1 MLRDFISLIYPHL
14 CAACS
19 KPLYNNENHICTYC
33 RYQLPKTNFH
43 LEKDNPISRIF
54 WGRVNIHAATSCY
67 YFNKGGKIQR
77 LIHQLKYMGGKE
89 IGITIG
95 RFLGADLKES
105 SLFSD
110 IEYIVPVPLHRSKRR
125 KRGYNQS
132 DYFAKGL
139 SESMEAT
146 NINDNLYRAS
156 KGASQTRKAHYERWE
171 NVESSFKV
179 KRPDQLKEKHILL
192 VDDVVTT
199 GATLESCAHA
209 LLDIPDTT
217 VSIATIACA

>member
-1 MLRDFISLIYPHL
+1 MFRDFISLIYPHL
-14 CAACS
+14 CASCS

-33 RYQLPKTNFH
+33 RYRLPKTNFH
-43 LEKDNPISRIF
+43 LEKDNPIIRIF
-54 WGRVNIHAATSCY
+54 WGKVNIHAATSCY
-67 YFNKGGKIQR
+67 YFNKGGKVQR
-77 LIHQLKYMGGKE
+77 LIHQLKYAGGKK

-95 RFLGADLKES
+95 MFLGADLKKAP
-105 SLFSD
+105 LFCD
-110 IEYIVPVPLHRSKRR
+110 IECVVPVPLHRSRRR

-132 DYFAKGL
+132 DFFAMGL

-146 NINDNLYRAS
+146 NISDNLYRAS
-156 KGASQTRKAHYERWE
+156 SGESQTRKTHYERSK
-171 NVESSFKV
+171 NVESAFKV
-179 KRPDQLKEKHILL
+179 KRPEQLKGKHILL

-209 LLDIPDTT
+209 LLDVPDTT

>member
-14 CAACS
+14 CASCS

-43 LEKDNPISRIF
+43 LEKDNPVSRIF
-54 WGRVNIHAATSCY
+54 WGRVNIRAATSCY

-95 RFLGADLKES
+95 RFLGADLKETP
-105 SLFSD
+105 LFKD
-110 IEYIVPVPLHRSKRR
+110 IDCIVPVPLHRSKRR

-146 NINDNLYRAS
+146 HINDNLYRAS
-156 KGASQTRKAHYERWE
+156 SGVSQTRKAHYERWG
-171 NVESSFKV
+171 NVKSAFKV
-179 KRPDQLKEKHILL
+179 KRPDQLNGKHILL

-199 GATLESCAHA
+199 GATLESCAQA

>member
-14 CAACS
+14 CASCS
-19 KPLYNNENHICTYC
+19 KPLYNHEHHICTYC

-67 YFNKGGKIQR
+67 YFNKGGKTQR
-77 LIHQLKYMGGKE
+77 LIHQLKYLGRKE

-95 RFLGADLKES
+95 KFLGSDLINAP
-105 SLFSD
+105 LFSD
-110 IEYIVPVPLHRSKRR
+110 IECIVPVPLHRSRKR

-139 SESMEAT
+139 SESMET
-146 NINDNLYRAS
+146 TDINDNLVRAS
-156 KGASQTRKAHYERWE
+156 AGSSQTRKTHYERWE
-171 NVESSFKV
+171 NVASAFEV
-179 KRPDQLKEKHILL
+179 KRPDQLKGKHILL
-192 VDDVVTT
+192 VDDVITT
-199 GATLESCAHA
+199 GATLESCAHT
-209 LLDIPDTT
+209 LLEIPDTT
-217 VSIATIACA
+217 LSIATIACA